1 MLLHRVFGLI
11 MITAAATISLSAQR
25 ANPEIKHTAAPQTSA
40 ASGKE
45 MFVAYCASCHGTDAK
60 GSGPAAAALNSKPAD
75 LTALAKNNGGKFP
88 ADRVMSILRG
98 EATVTA
104 HGNRDM
110 PVWGPVFWKMSQGR
124 PAELQQRV
132 TNLTHYLESL
142 QAK

>member
-1 MLLHRVFGLI
+1 MSLYRVLGLGL
-11 MITAAATISLSAQR
+11 TTIAVTFCVAQQTKT
-25 ANPEIKHTAAPQTSA
+25 EVKHIPAPQTSA

-60 GSGPAAAALNSKPAD
+60 GNGPAAAALNSKPAD
-75 LTALAKNNGGKFP
+75 LTALAAHNGGKFP

-110 PVWGPVFWKMSQGR
+110 PVWGPVFWKMSQGH

>member
-1 MLLHRVFGLI
+1 MSFYRVTGLALF
-11 MITAAATISLSAQR
+11 TACAMFSLQAQQGK
-25 ANPEIKHTAAPQTSA
+25 PEIKHAPAPPTSA

-60 GSGPAAAALNSKPAD
+60 GNGPAAAALNSKPAD

-110 PVWGPVFWKMSQGR
+110 PVWGPVFWKMSQGH